1 MIDAFTFVSLSIIV
15 ALLVMPIMYFGG
27 LWHSLWIYKIQMK
40 ELDKR
45 YWYHRMQ
52 LNETARFVKQTRFLK

>member
-1 MIDAFTFVSLSIIV
+1 MIDAFTIVSLSVMV

-27 LWHSLWIYKIQMK
+27 LWHSRWMYKIQMK

-45 YWYHRMQ
+45 YWYHRMG
-52 LNETARFVKQTRFLK
+52 LAETGCLIKHTRYLK